1 MSHRCSLRSVLISAL
16 DLAHVH
22 AAPASQ
28 QRPLYSSSLSFL
40 LRILFWAGRQGAL
53 AAQKRIRSKKER
65 RESRRVHHVTEM
77 LAPLG
82 LVFGLSFSLSRN
94 GTRRGG
100 AVAAALVLSCAYASC
115 RAVALVCLHC
125 GVVCSHCNGCQTQ
138 RASVQRHSFSLP
150 RTKRTGLYLGAW
162 PATPSAGTG
171 GAALTRGFLP
181 ADPSSVPG
189 S

>member
-1 MSHRCSLRSVLISAL
+1 MYCYSVAHHLAAAAVRRVGAVLRSVLITVL

-22 AAPASQ
+22 AASASQ
-28 QRPLYSSSLSFL
+28 QRGPPRRLS
-40 LRILFWAGRQGAL
+40 RPKENPK
-53 AAQKRIRSKKER
+53 QKRETRISTGTSCHRDARSAW
-65 RESRRVHHVTEM
+65 SCVWS
-77 LAPLG
+77 L
-82 LVFGLSFSLSRN
+82 FFSLSRN

-100 AVAAALVLSCAYASC
+100 AVAAASVLSCAYASC

-125 GVVCSHCNGCQTQ
+125 RAVCSHCNGCQTQ

-150 RTKRTGLYLGAW
+150 RTQHTGLYLGAW
-162 PATPSAGTG
+162 PATPSAGAG

>member
-1 MSHRCSLRSVLISAL
+1 MLRGPGLLRSVLVSAL

-22 AAPASQ
+22 AAPASN
-28 QRPLYSSSLSFL
+28 S
-40 LRILFWAGRQGAL
+40 AGRQGAL
-53 AAQKRIRSKKER
+53 AAEKRIRSKKER

-82 LVFGLSFSLSRN
+82 LVSGLSFSLSRN

-125 GVVCSHCNGCQTQ
+125 RAVCSHCNGCQTQ

-150 RTKRTGLYLGAW
+150 RTQHTGLCFGAW
-162 PATPSAGTG
+162 PATPSAGAG